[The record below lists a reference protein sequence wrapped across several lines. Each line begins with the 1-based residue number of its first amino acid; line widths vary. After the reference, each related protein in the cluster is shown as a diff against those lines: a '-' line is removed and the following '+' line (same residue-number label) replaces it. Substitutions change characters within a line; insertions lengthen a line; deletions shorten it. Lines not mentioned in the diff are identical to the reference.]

1 MDGDSSGTD
10 GVDGSDAGTD
20 TAARPGH
27 RRAPGVLA
35 RLEYWGFRAV
45 VAVARSMSVDRA
57 SAVSGWIW
65 RAIAPHL
72 RRHRR
77 ARLNLA
83 ASMPHLSDAERE
95 AILHQMW
102 EVLGRTFAEA
112 FHLDAIHA
120 DPSRVAIAIE
130 PDLMEMMRG
139 GGFVLASLHA
149 GNWEICGVAAR
160 QTGLRIAGVY
170 QSLKNPLV
178 DDFVTRMR
186 AQFYPLGLF
195 SKGHDT
201 VFKLMRILRN
211 GGDVAVLADLR
222 EHRGINVPFF
232 GRPAPSNP
240 FPALMARSQN
250 VPLVAIR
257 VVRLDGARFEV
268 QAEQVPVRRTDD
280 RSADVEATTAAL
292 HAIFE
297 RWIRERPAQW
307 MWGHRRWG

>member
-1 MDGDSSGTD
+1 MSGTE
-10 GVDGSDAGTD
+10 VEEDA
-20 TAARPGH
+20 AAPPKAP
-27 RRAPGVLA
+27 RAASVLM
-35 RLEYWGFRAV
+35 RLEYLGFRV
-45 VAVARSMSVDRA
+45 VAAVARALPLDTA
-57 SAVSGWIW
+57 SAVSAWLW

-83 ASMPHLSDAERE
+83 ASMPELPEAERE
-95 AILHQMW
+95 RILREMW
-102 EVLGRTFAEA
+102 GVLGRTFAEA
-112 FHLDAIHA
+112 FHLDALYS
-120 DPSRVAIAIE
+120 DRSRIAITIE
-130 PDLMEMMRG
+130 PALMELMRG
-139 GGFVLASLHA
+139 GGFVLASLHT

-178 DDFVTRMR
+178 DDFVTATR
-186 AQFYPLGLF
+186 APFYPLGLF

-222 EHRGINVPFF
+222 EHRGVAVPFF

-257 VVRLDGARFEV
+257 VVRLEGARFEV
-268 QAEQVPVRRTDD
+268 QGERVPVARTAD
-280 RSADVEATTAAL
+280 RSADVTATTAAL

>member
-1 MDGDSSGTD
+1 MSGTD
-10 GVDGSDAGTD
+10 AGRNDAAGPKG
-20 TAARPGH
+20 AA
-27 RRAPGVLA
+27 APGILM
-35 RLEYWGFRAV
+35 RIEYWGFLAV
-45 VAVARSMSVDRA
+45 AAVARALPLDTA
-57 SAVSGWIW
+57 SALSGWLW
-65 RAIAPHL
+65 RVIAPRL

-83 ASMPHLSDAERE
+83 VSMPELPETERE
-95 AILHQMW
+95 AILRDMW
-102 EVLGRTFAEA
+102 EGLGRTFAEA
-112 FHLDAIHA
+112 FHLDAFGRDA
-120 DPSRVAIAIE
+120 SRIDVTIA
-130 PDLMEMMRG
+130 PPLLDMMRG

-178 DDFVTRMR
+178 DDFVTRTR
-186 AQFYPLGLF
+186 APFYPLGLF
-195 SKGHDT
+195 RKGHDT

-222 EHRGINVPFF
+222 EHRGISVPFF

-240 FPALMARSQN
+240 FPALIARSQG
-250 VPLVAIR
+250 VPLVAVR
-257 VVRLDGARFEV
+257 VVRLQGARFEV
-268 QAEQVPVRRTDD
+268 QGERVPVSLTSD

-292 HAIFE
+292 HALFE

>member
-1 MDGDSSGTD
+1 MSGTEAGRD
-10 GVDGSDAGTD
+10 GAAG
-20 TAARPGH
+20 AKGAGRPGI
-27 RRAPGVLA
+27 LM
-35 RLEYWGFRAV
+35 RLEYWGFLGVAALARALPLD
-45 VAVARSMSVDRA
+45 VASGL
-57 SAVSGWIW
+57 SGWLW
-65 RAIAPHL
+65 RVIAPHL

-83 ASMPHLSDAERE
+83 VSMPELGEAERE
-95 AILHQMW
+95 AILREMW

-112 FHLDAIHA
+112 FHLDTFGRE
-120 DPSRVAIAIE
+120 PSRITIAIS
-130 PDLMEMMRG
+130 PALLDMMRG
-139 GGFVLASLHA
+139 GGFVLASLHT

-178 DDFVTRMR
+178 DDVVTRTR
-186 AQFYPLGLF
+186 APFYPLGLF
-195 SKGHDT
+195 RKGHDT

-222 EHRGINVPFF
+222 EHRGISVPFF

-240 FPALMARSQN
+240 FPALMARSQG

-268 QAEQVPVRRTDD
+268 QGERVPVSMTAD
-280 RSADVEATTAAL
+280 RAADVEATTAAL
-292 HAIFE
+292 HALFE

>member
-1 MDGDSSGTD
+1 MSGTE
-10 GVDGSDAGTD
+10 VEEN
-20 TAARPGH
+20 TAARPKAT
-27 RRAPGVLA
+27 RAAGVLM

-45 VAVARSMSVDRA
+45 AAVARALPLDTA
-57 SAVSGWIW
+57 SAVSGWLW

-83 ASMPHLSDAERE
+83 ASMPELPEAERE
-95 AILHQMW
+95 RILRDMW
-102 EVLGRTFAEA
+102 GALGRPFAEA
-112 FHLDAIHA
+112 FHLDALDA
-120 DPSRVAIAIE
+120 DGSRIAIRIE
-130 PDLMEMMRG
+130 PALMELMRG
-139 GGFVLASLHA
+139 GGFVLASLHT
-149 GNWEICGVAAR
+149 GNWEVCGVAAR
-160 QTGLRIAGVY
+160 QSGLKIAGVY

-178 DDFVTRMR
+178 DDFVTSMR
-186 AQFYPLGLF
+186 APFYPLGLF

-201 VFKLMRILRN
+201 VFKLMRILRS

-222 EHRGINVPFF
+222 ENRGVSVPFF

-268 QAEQVPVRRTDD
+268 QGERVPVTRTGD
-280 RSADVEATTAAL
+280 RSADVAATTAAL

>member
-1 MDGDSSGTD
+1 VSGTE
-10 GVDGSDAGTD
+10 VEEDA
-20 TAARPGH
+20 AARPKAP
-27 RRAPGVLA
+27 RAAGILM

-45 VAVARSMSVDRA
+45 AAVARALPLDTA
-57 SAVSGWIW
+57 SAVSGWLW
-65 RAIAPHL
+65 RAIAPQL

-83 ASMPHLSDAERE
+83 AAMPELTEAERE
-95 AILHQMW
+95 RILREMW
-102 EVLGRTFAEA
+102 ETLGRTFAEA
-112 FHLDAIHA
+112 FHLDTLHA
-120 DPSRVAIAIE
+120 DRSRIAITIE
-130 PDLMEMMRG
+130 PALMELMRG
-139 GGFVLASLHA
+139 GGFVLASLHT
-149 GNWEICGVAAR
+149 GNWEVCGVAAR
-160 QTGLRIAGVY
+160 RSGLRIAGVY

-178 DDFVTRMR
+178 DDFVTSMR
-186 AQFYPLGLF
+186 APFYPLGLF

-201 VFKLMRILRN
+201 VFKLMRILRS

-222 EHRGINVPFF
+222 ENRGVGVPFF

-257 VVRLDGARFEV
+257 VVRLDGAHFEV
-268 QAEQVPVRRTDD
+268 QGERVPVTRTGD
-280 RSADVEATTAAL
+280 RSADVAATTAAL